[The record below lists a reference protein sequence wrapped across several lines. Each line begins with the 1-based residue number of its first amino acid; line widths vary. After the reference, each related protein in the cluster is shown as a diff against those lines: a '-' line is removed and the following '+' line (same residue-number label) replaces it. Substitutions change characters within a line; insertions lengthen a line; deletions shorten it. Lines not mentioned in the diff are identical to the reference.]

1 MYNND
6 KRSLDLEQLEQAA
19 GGNNTA
25 VWGVDPRNDPRGQWN
40 GIPRNMP
47 DSSPNYP
54 VAGGDVPPIQQYPPQ
69 EKPGG
74 TLIVIED

>member
-1 MYNND
+1 MNNND
-6 KRSLDLEQLEQAA
+6 KRSLDLEQLDQAT
-19 GGNNTA
+19 GGDGN
-25 VWGVDPRNDPRGQWN
+25 GSQGQWN
-40 GIPRNMP
+40 GIPRTPP

-54 VAGGDVPPIQQYPPQ
+54 VAGNGVPPIQQYPPQ

>member
-1 MYNND
+1 MNNID
-6 KRSLDLEQLEQAA
+6 KRSLDLEQLDQAT
-19 GGNNTA
+19 GGDGN
-25 VWGVDPRNDPRGQWN
+25 GSQGQWN
-40 GIPRNMP
+40 GIPRTLP

-54 VAGGDVPPIQQYPPQ
+54 VAGNGVPPIQQYPPQ